1 MIAATLRD
9 YRSSARRPTPQA
21 CWLAPK
27 SATHPV
33 GIRKRRVR
41 GHFLVSKYSN

>member
-1 MIAATLRD
+1 MTAATSRD
-9 YRSSARRPTPQA
+9 YGSSARRPTLQA

-33 GIRKRRVR
+33 GIRKTRVR
-41 GHFLVSKYSN
+41 GHS